1 MTRDDYERFLVISKE
16 ELESKFLL
24 QTEDL
29 DAGYGFEFS
38 KVMLKNTVWVEK
50 NVVNNKKRVYNG
62 IFVDIFPFDKV
73 PNSKSK
79 VKMQ

>member
-1 MTRDDYERFLVISKE
+1 MTRDDYERFLVIAKE

-29 DAGYGFEFS
+29 DARYGFEFS
-38 KVMLKNTVWVEK
+38 KVMLKNTVLVEK

-62 IFVDIFPFDKV
+62 IFVDIFPC
-73 PNSKSK
+73 
-79 VKMQ
+79 